1 MRGPLTTTSPHWRSP
16 TLCPMLTE
24 PPTPLHLPDM
34 RELAG
39 RLTKARAF
47 EFAIIALIVANGVL
61 LGLETSP
68 RILDHAGD
76 WLHFGERFILW
87 VFVAEASLKIFAV
100 SPKVDRYFRDGWN
113 LFDFTIV
120 VLAFIPAVGPFAI
133 VARLARLARILRL
146 VSALPELRLIV
157 TTMVRSIPGMLNIVV
172 LISIV
177 AYIYAII
184 GYQIFHEHDPEHWR
198 NLGISLL
205 SLFRVITLEDWTDI
219 MYTAMELHPWAW
231 LYFVSFV
238 VLASFVVIN
247 LFIAVVINNL
257 NNVKEERLRAIQQPK
272 SADAL
277 ISELRATQDSLRR
290 LEDELHQRR
299 RPDGTLADPP

>member
-1 MRGPLTTTSPHWRSP
+1 
-16 TLCPMLTE
+16 
-24 PPTPLHLPDM
+24 M
-34 RELAG
+34 RELAE

-47 EFAIIALIVANGVL
+47 EFGIIALIVANGVL

-68 RILDHAGD
+68 RLLDHAGD

-87 VFVAEASLKIFAV
+87 VFVAEAALKIFAV
-100 SPKVDRYFRDGWN
+100 SPKVDRYFRDSWN

-184 GYQIFHEHDPEHWR
+184 GYQMFHEHDPEHWR

-257 NNVKEERLRAIQQPK
+257 NNVKEGRLRAIQQPK

-277 ISELRATQDSLRR
+277 INELRATQESLRR